1 MEYRV
6 DLKGISS
13 REELHERLAEA
24 LDLPP
29 WYGKNLDALHD
40 MMDAMEGRIVITGY
54 DDAIKT
60 LPRYAQGLRMV
71 CLDATAEN
79 PDLTIE
85 FSEEE
90 PAAAEEESAVAEKE
104 PAAAED
110 PEEDLLA
117 GTYSDE
123 DPDM

>member
-6 DLKGISS
+6 NLSGITT

-60 LPRYAQGLRMV
+60 LPRYVQGLRMV
-71 CLDATAEN
+71 CLDVMAEN
-79 PDLTIE
+79 QDLTID
-85 FSEEE
+85 FSEE
-90 PAAAEEESAVAEKE
+90 E

-110 PEEDLLA
+110 PEEDLLT